1 MRRSVTDR
9 PYTVPSPPAPAVP
22 VRGPD
27 TGWTVFFK
35 LLILCGFLLSSASLA
50 QAPVPTVLGA
60 EAVADRLAQGQRALA
75 TWQLDEAAAIA
86 AELDQVLPD
95 VPPVQALLGAVRF
108 HQGDYENAVR
118 LLRRAAEGG
127 DAPGLL
133 SLAESTLEETRGFVS
148 MESEHF
154 IVRVPPGK
162 DEVLQPIALEALEAA
177 WSRISDAFD
186 YRPRH
191 KIAVDIL
198 HDAKGLASVSSLTV
212 KEIETSGTI
221 ALCKYNRLMV
231 TSPKALARGYSWLD
245 TLAHEF
251 LHLIISEK
259 SRNAVPVW
267 LHEGLAKYN
276 ETRWRGPPGLALDAS
291 SENLLARATKSAKLI
306 TFEQMHPS
314 MAKLPSQEDT
324 ALAFAEVFSVI
335 EYIEGS
341 VGTVATQ
348 GGKRATNVLLE
359 GLRDDLDMDQ
369 ALERA
374 VGRDLAGLQKDWKL
388 WLKKRPFKLVPG
400 AEPKKLTF
408 VKDARGGGK
417 SDDETEDEAALGEA
431 SAKGKEGRRFVRL
444 GNLLRER
451 RRLKAAAVEYEKAV
465 TIVGVTSPALHN
477 RWAGVLIETG
487 DAQKAKGVLDDSVT
501 VFPDD
506 PQTHVL
512 LGRLAMK
519 TEAWAEARAQYERA
533 TWENPFIPEVHV
545 ALLTIADKTTD
556 APLKVRAERA
566 LGLLMGHRQK
576 APSSPVYV
584 GDDEPFGTISLRT
597 DPWGKLIVDGTDT
610 GHLTPVVDLKLRPGK
625 HALRV
630 EDQVSGRMDGLV
642 VEVVAGRSQT
652 LSLTLR
658 SLSEDQRRA
667 LFVAEEALKPA
678 LPTVKKLPTLPP
690 SDVPTPPWVE
700 TDDPPPIP
708 VPDDEEP

>member
-1 MRRSVTDR
+1 MMRAATS
-9 PYTVPSPPAPAVP
+9 
-22 VRGPD
+22 VRGTSA
-27 TGWTVFFK
+27 TGPGLPRAVDLGTHMGKYLFLF
-35 LLILCGFLLSSASLA
+35 LFLLSASAVAQSAPGASVATAPLA
-50 QAPVPTVLGA
+50 AGA
-60 EAVADRLAQGQRALA
+60 IADRLAQGQHALA

-86 AELDQVLPD
+86 AELDRSLPD

-108 HQGDYENAVR
+108 HQGDYEGAVR

-133 SLAESTLEETRGFVS
+133 ALAESTLQETRGFVA

-154 IVRVPPGK
+154 VVRVPPGK
-162 DEVLQPIALEALEAA
+162 DELLQPIALEALEAA
-177 WSRISDAFD
+177 WSRITDAFD

-267 LHEGLAKYN
+267 LHEGLAKFN
-276 ETRWRGPPGLALDAS
+276 ETRWRGAPGLALDAS
-291 SENLLARATKSAKLI
+291 SENLLARATRSGKLI

-335 EYIEGS
+335 EYVEGS
-341 VGTVATQ
+341 VGAVPAR

-359 GLRDDLDMDQ
+359 ALGEDLDMDA

-374 VGRDLAGLQKDWKL
+374 VGRDLMGLQKDWKL

-417 SDDETEDEAALGEA
+417 TDDETEDEAALGEA

-444 GNLLRER
+444 ANLLRER
-451 RRLKAAAVEYEKAV
+451 RRLKAAAVEYEKAAV
-465 TIVGVTSPALHN
+465 IVGVTSPALHN
-477 RWAGVLIETG
+477 RWAGVLLETG
-487 DAQKAKGVLDDSVT
+487 EVQKAKGVLDDTVA

-506 PQTHVL
+506 PQTRIL

-519 TEAWAEARAQYERA
+519 SEAWVEARTHYERA
-533 TWENPFIPEVHV
+533 TWENPFIPEIHV
-545 ALLTIADKTTD
+545 ALLTVADKTSD
-556 APLKVRAERA
+556 GALKARAERA
-566 LGLLMGHRQK
+566 LGLLTGHGQR

-584 GDDEPFGTISLRT
+584 GEGEAFGTVSLRT
-597 DPWGKLIVDGTDT
+597 DPWGKLSVDGVDT
-610 GHLTPVVDLKLRPGK
+610 GTLTPVVDLKLRPGK

-630 EDQVSGRMDGLV
+630 EDHISGRMDGLV
-642 VEVVAGRSQT
+642 VDVAAGRSQALT
-652 LSLTLR
+652 LTLR
-658 SLSEDQRRA
+658 ALSEEQRRS
-667 LFVAEEALKPA
+667 LFAAEAALKPP
-678 LPTVKKLPTLPP
+678 LPAVKPAPVPVP
-690 SDVPTPPWVE
+690 SDVPVPPWAE
-700 TDDPPPIP
+700 P
-708 VPDDEEP
+708 DEEPPVPVADEE